1 MQENLKAKTI
11 SGMMWSALQKFGTM
25 GISFISNIVLARLLT
40 PNDYGCIGMLAIF
53 IMVSNTFV
61 DGGLGSALIQKK
73 EPTQKDY
80 SGKQVEAHIAR
91 GEFAPD
97 ALVIDI
103 VKDYIEK
110 NNSGVGNIF
119 DGFPRNTYQAEQF
132 DTMLES
138 IGSRV
143 DVMLS
148 LRVPD
153 EELIKRLL
161 LRGEVS
167 GRADDANEEVIGNR
181 IRIYK
186 EQTEIVENYYSEQGK
201 FVAID
206 GVGTVEEI
214 FERLCAAIERL

>member
-1 MQENLKAKTI
+1 MK
-11 SGMMWSALQKFGTM
+11 
-25 GISFISNIVLARLLT
+25 NIVLFGPPGAGKGTQAEKLVERYGFNHISTGQVIRNEIKAQT
-40 PNDYGCIGMLAIF
+40 PA
-53 IMVSNTFV
+53 
-61 DGGLGSALIQKK
+61 
-73 EPTQKDY
+73 
-80 SGKQVEAHIAR
+80 GKQVEEHIAR

-97 ALVIDI
+97 SLVIEI
-103 VKDYIEK
+103 VKEYIAK
-110 NNSGVGNIF
+110 HDSGAGNIF

-132 DTMLES
+132 DVMLAEC
-138 IGSRV
+138 GQKV

-214 FERLCAAIERL
+214 SERLCAAVERL